1 VRGYRTG
8 SYSGDSFAAASLEL
22 RVPLTSPM
30 GISRAGY
37 SIFVDAGRAWDHG
50 TRFSDARWRRGIGG
64 GLFFLASVFQL
75 NLDVAVREGGDVRAH
90 FGTGLQF

>member
-1 VRGYRTG
+1 MGA
-8 SYSGDSFAAASLEL
+8 YSGDNFAAMSVEL

-37 SIFVDAGRAWDHG
+37 SVFADAGRAWNYGD
-50 TRFSDARWRRGIGG
+50 RFSDARWRRGIGAG
-64 GLFFLASVFQL
+64 VFFLASVFQL
-75 NLDVAVREGGDVRAH
+75 NLDVAVREGGGVRAH